1 VFRCGPGNQFKEE
14 DGYAWPDAN
23 KKPSDKEEGK
33 SVVHEPD
40 VSYGAVAETP
50 AIDAPTL
57 EMLVVFLIRI
67 RQGLYDGRSEQEV
80 TELFWRERTARI
92 LNRAKNTQTEKRS
105 KDKVKTNH

>member
-1 VFRCGPGNQFKEE
+1 MLDVPAHTLLSGVIDFVE
-14 DGYAWPDAN
+14 N
-23 KKPSDKEEGK
+23 KNPPVAEGLMLN
-33 SVVHEPD
+33 EP
-40 VSYGAVAETP
+40 VTNFGAVAETP

-92 LNRAKNTQTEKRS
+92 LSRAKNTQTEKRS
-105 KDKVKTNH
+105 KDKVKKNR